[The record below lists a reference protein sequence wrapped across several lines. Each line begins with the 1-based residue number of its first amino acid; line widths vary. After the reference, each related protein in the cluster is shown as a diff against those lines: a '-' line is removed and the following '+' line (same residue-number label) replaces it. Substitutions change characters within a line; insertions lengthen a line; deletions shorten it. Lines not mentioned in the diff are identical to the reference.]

1 MAKASD
7 VQSVVDALVTGQG
20 VQQGEWYNIAC
31 DDPGTRSLAVA
42 LGCTQAELDTLLSGH
57 ALKN

>member
-31 DDPGTRSLAVA
+31 DEPGTRSLALA
-42 LGCTQAELDTLLSGH
+42 LGGTQAELDTLLSC
-57 ALKN
+57 

>member
-42 LGCTQAELDTLLSGH
+42 LGCTQADLNAHLAGH